1 MVFKQLYDLNVAD
14 EEFIP
19 YGGMGEDR
27 FLGGVADKYKV
38 QGYDPARAKALF
50 FDIYINTFAKP
61 EQNIGFPGE
70 YAACTRLHCSLLA
83 AALEVTW
90 LLAFLT

>member
-1 MVFKQLYDLNVAD
+1 MMFKQLYDLDVAD

-19 YGGMGEDR
+19 FGGMGEDR

-38 QGYDPARAKALF
+38 QGYDPAMAKALF

-61 EQNIGFPGE
+61 EQNIGYPGGCIVC
-70 YAACTRLHCSLLA
+70 ARLA
-83 AALEVTW
+83 IALMVY
-90 LLAFLT
+90 